1 MRLRSAFFVFVALAA
16 ANAQETRLAAD
27 FRGEA
32 DRLTDS
38 CSSFSFGALGSCAEV
53 LFTDHPLHIAVGSLA
68 PQNGVGFGL
77 AMVGHWTP
85 ENWRNSWDVDAVAS
99 DNGSWRA
106 GGYLTL
112 VWIKRPKIG
121 VTLGTATTGTTTTTS
136 SGKKTAPAKS
146 NLSVQEQLVFHV
158 YAENTSLNKI
168 NFFGIGPG
176 TSDTNREF
184 FSQREAITG
193 GNVVWPVWKK
203 FNVALFGEANGRFVD
218 IGNPYGFATAPE
230 PVLSEKP
237 PVLTQTN
244 APGLVGQPAFA
255 QFGQGIRLRPTFIN
269 DYLRLNY
276 SVSLQEYIAGNSTY
290 SFRRFTTDLQHQIP
304 LYKNTRTLLPQD
316 FNGPDS
322 CSQDVAD
329 TAHKCPP
336 LMPPAPPGKTRNLEG
351 SIGLRLLIQESIVP
365 SGHEVPFYF
374 QPTLGGSDING
385 FTALGSF
392 QDYRFRAPN
401 LMLFRA
407 NIEHSIYK
415 WPIGVT
421 AMIDEGKVGLNRSD
435 IDFSHLQH
443 SYSAGLTLRAGGF
456 PMVYLLFS
464 WGGHEG
470 SRTSARI
477 DTSLLGGSAHPSLF

>member
-1 MRLRSAFFVFVALAA
+1 MNGRIFTAAILLLAGSAR
-16 ANAQETRLAAD
+16 AQENRLEAE
-27 FRGEA
+27 FRLE
-32 DRLTDS
+32 DDNLKDS

-53 LFTDHPLHIAVGSLA
+53 LFTGQPLHIAVGSMA

-85 ENWRNSWDVDAVAS
+85 ANWRNSWDVDAVAS

-121 VTLGTATTGTTTTTS
+121 VSLGTTTTTS
-136 SGKKTAPAKS
+136 SGKPEPVKS
-146 NLSVQEQLVFHV
+146 HLSVQEQLIFHI
-158 YAENTSLNKI
+158 YAENTTLNKI

-176 TSDTNREF
+176 TSDTSRAF

-218 IGNPYGFATAPE
+218 IGQFYGVSS
-230 PVLSEKP
+230 PVTGIISSTP
-237 PVLTQTN
+237 PTVTPASTN
-244 APGLVGQPAFA
+244 YPGLVGQPAFV
-255 QFGQGIRLRPTFIN
+255 QFGEGVRLRPTFFN

-329 TAHKCPP
+329 TTHKCPP
-336 LMPPAPPGKTRNLEG
+336 LMPPPPPGKTRNLEG

-365 SGHEVPFYF
+365 SGNVVPFYF

-385 FTALGSF
+385 NTALGSF

-421 AMIDEGKVGLNRSD
+421 AMIDEGKVALNRSD

-477 DTSLLGGSAHPSLF
+477 DTSLLGGSDHPSLF